1 VITRNV
7 AVPETVVAPSPGR
20 TRLTPRIGLSRAA
33 LVVGALTVVALALRL
48 PPMRDALVGDELF
61 MFRIV
66 HDRSLGDAWHVI
78 RETEKT
84 PPLFFLFAW
93 GAAKLGDP
101 TLWIRLPSLVFG
113 TALVPLA
120 YLLGLRTVGRAAG
133 VVAAAFIALGPFSIF
148 YATEGRAY
156 SAIAFLAALSTLCL
170 LHALDTNRRRWWVA
184 YGLAV
189 LAVVY
194 THYIGI
200 FVLLAQAAW
209 AFWVYRERL
218 RELIVV
224 HGLALLAFV
233 PWIPSYLLQQSHSSD
248 EARRIAAFAPPSLE
262 YLAEITA
269 RVQVGHPFIG
279 LKDLPGRA
287 VATLAVGV
295 IVLAAA
301 AAVVRLWRRG
311 RGALRLSSPVVLI
324 GLLAVATPAGVAL
337 ISVRPGMSFMLARN
351 LSPSLVAIALLVA
364 WLLVS
369 LHRRA
374 AIPAVAVVLAALT
387 IGAVQTLDRDNR
399 RPAYRDVAHFIDARA
414 RPGDPV
420 IQHFFVDP
428 GKALGRILAVNFD
441 RPHPLF
447 PTGMSEAPAWKRG
460 RRGAH
465 VFVVLELPGF
475 FRESRHLP
483 RLAGP
488 GNSFIRVAERRYPGI
503 ARVLVA
509 EYELRGG

>member
-7 AVPETVVAPSPGR
+7 VVPETVVAPSPGR
-20 TRLTPRIGLSRAA
+20 TRLTPRIRLSRAA
-33 LVVGALTVVALALRL
+33 LVVGGLTVVALALRL
-48 PPMRDALVGDELF
+48 PPMRDTLVGDELF

-209 AFWVYRERL
+209 AFWVHRERL

-262 YLAEITA
+262 YLAEIDVRA
-269 RVQVGHPFIG
+269 LLGHPFIA
-279 LKDLPGRA
+279 LDDVPGRA
-287 VATLAVGV
+287 AATLGVAV
-295 IVLAAA
+295 IVLASIA
-301 AAVVRLWRRG
+301 AAVRLWQRRG
-311 RGALRLSSPVVLI
+311 AGLRLSSPVVLTA
-324 GLLAVATPAGVAL
+324 LVAVATPIGLGLVSL
-337 ISVRPGMSFMLARN
+337 RPGMSFMLPRN
-351 LSPSLVAIALLVA
+351 LSPSLVPIARLTA

-369 LHRRA
+369 LGRRA
-374 AIPAVAVVLAALT
+374 AVPAVAVMLAVLT

-399 RPAYRDVAHFIDARA
+399 RTAYREVAGFIDSRA

-420 IQHFFVDP
+420 IQHFFLP
-428 GKALGRILAVNFD
+428 PRGALGDILAVNFEQ
-441 RPHPLF
+441 PHPLYR
-447 PTGMSEAPAWKRG
+447 TGVSEGPAWKRG

-465 VFVVLELPGF
+465 VFVVLPLPGF
-475 FRESRHLP
+475 FKEGRHLP

-488 GNSFIRVAERRYPGI
+488 GNSFIRIAERRYRGI
-503 ARVLVA
+503 EAILVG
-509 EYELRGG
+509 EYGLR